1 MKYGLLDL
9 IGNIGVV
16 VLMITYLMLQ
26 LNKLRSDGLAYSLLN
41 AIGASLIVVSL
52 LINFNLSAFI
62 MEVFW
67 VLISLVG
74 IYRYFR
80 LKALRS
86 QTLDGLTRITNARRA
101 RLPHARG
108 MASASFDVADVAQR
122 SRNLARSGDT
132 GRGDLPPDDRGTHTA
147 RDRQSPR

>member
-1 MKYGLLDL
+1 MSYGLLDL

-16 VLMITYLMLQ
+16 ILIITFLMLQ
-26 LNKLRSDGLAYSLLN
+26 LNKLPSNGLAYSLLN

-52 LINFNLSAFI
+52 LFDFNLSALL

-67 VLISLVG
+67 VLISCVG

-86 QTLDGLTRITNARRA
+86 ETLDG
-101 RLPHARG
+101 
-108 MASASFDVADVAQR
+108 
-122 SRNLARSGDT
+122 
-132 GRGDLPPDDRGTHTA
+132 
-147 RDRQSPR
+147 

>member
-1 MKYGLLDL
+1 MSYGLLDL
-9 IGNIGVV
+9 VGNVGVV

-41 AIGASLIVVSL
+41 AAGACLIVVSL
-52 LINFNLSAFI
+52 LVNFNLSAFI

-74 IYRYFR
+74 IYRHFR

-86 QTLDGLTRITNARRA
+86 QTLDG
-101 RLPHARG
+101 
-108 MASASFDVADVAQR
+108 
-122 SRNLARSGDT
+122 
-132 GRGDLPPDDRGTHTA
+132 
-147 RDRQSPR
+147 

>member
-1 MKYGLLDL
+1 MSYGLLDL

-52 LINFNLSAFI
+52 VVNFNLSALL

-67 VLISLVG
+67 VLISCVG

-80 LKALRS
+80 LKAPRS
-86 QTLDGLTRITNARRA
+86 QTLDG
-101 RLPHARG
+101 
-108 MASASFDVADVAQR
+108 
-122 SRNLARSGDT
+122 
-132 GRGDLPPDDRGTHTA
+132 
-147 RDRQSPR
+147 